1 MKMRANGSYRTV
13 IEKRIATYPAGA
25 LEFNLQALH
34 DDPIPALEAEL
45 ARLSSSNVHSAESS
59 ELVVRLSTEK
69 EKRQRWAVRKHNY
82 RESHKYRCLF
92 TVRELI
98 TTA

>member
-1 MKMRANGSYRTV
+1 MDRTV

-45 ARLSSSNVHSAESS
+45 ARLSGSNLHSAESS
-59 ELVVRLSTEK
+59 ELVMRLSTEK
-69 EKRQRWAVRKHNY
+69 DKRQRWAVRKHDDH
-82 RESHKYRCLF
+82 ECH
-92 TVRELI
+92 EQ
-98 TTA
+98 